1 MEKICSR
8 KVHSDGIDYSV
19 SYSVIFFSYF
29 IDIIT
34 EKRFSN
40 AIQHNNG
47 LFATNSEWAIINFFS
62 EVVCCPILNQVM
74 LLLAV
79 VSFKNR

>member
-19 SYSVIFFSYF
+19 IFFSSF
-29 IDIIT
+29 IEITT

-47 LFATNSEWAIINFFS
+47 LFATNSEWDIINFFS

-74 LLLAV
+74 LLQTV